1 MPDFLSLLQQ
11 ASSEEAQAQR
21 LYVAMIMLAPSEE
34 DRNTLLELFKDEN
47 DHSVI
52 IQDMLIKYTTGEPG
66 KVAVN
71 VGGVE

>member
-1 MPDFLSLLQQ
+1 MPEFLDLLQK